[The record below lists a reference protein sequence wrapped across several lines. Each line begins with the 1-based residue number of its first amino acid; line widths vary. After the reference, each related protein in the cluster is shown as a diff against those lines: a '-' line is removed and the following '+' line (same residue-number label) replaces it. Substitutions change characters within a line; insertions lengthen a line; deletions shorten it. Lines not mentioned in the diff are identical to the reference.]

1 MAGRILVAAVG
12 FVTEID
18 SLQQLAAAVFPGK
31 NKKKIGQ
38 EETDLYFSFS
48 VIETAAALPVRR

>member
-18 SLQQLAAAVFPGK
+18 SRQQLAAAVFPGK
-31 NKKKIGQ
+31 NKKKNWTGRDRSI
-38 EETDLYFSFS
+38 F
-48 VIETAAALPVRR
+48 

>member
-18 SLQQLAAAVFPGK
+18 SRQQLAAAVFPGK
-31 NKKKIGQ
+31 NKKKLDRKRQIYI
-38 EETDLYFSFS
+38 L
-48 VIETAAALPVRR
+48 VLA